1 MPTTREILGYIF
13 RERSVC
19 AQKLVWEACLVSVDP
34 GEGEPEAVLLECLYA
49 SITATL
55 EVVGSGKFEVATVQE
70 DLKDRQVWSLTQFY
84 SVDFCTVIRDW
95 CKQVCF
101 QQTNQLRFFVSCN
114 WRCPATFALCVTH
127 LTLSLIFCSPGSNKK
142 DELWTLEG
150 SRVSSISPS
159 RVQDWGQGVA
169 GRNGRQKYLPN
180 EGS

>member
-55 EVVGSGKFEVATVQE
+55 EVVGGGQFEVATVQE

-84 SVDFCTVIRDW
+84 SVDFCTVICDW

-127 LTLSLIFCSPGSNKK
+127 LTVSLIFFRFRSNKK
-142 DELWTLEG
+142 
-150 SRVSSISPS
+150 VSCEPLKGAVS
-159 RVQDWGQGVA
+159 VQIRPLKGPRPRRGTCCEE
-169 GRNGRQKYLPN
+169 RKN
-180 EGS
+180 